1 MTGDFEDCFIT
12 EQLRASDSED
22 FLRDSL
28 AKNSYYSFHFY
39 IYFLYMYG
47 CFVCVYH
54 RTQVTD
60 PCYLLSGCWE
70 SILSPKGKHLAL

>member
-47 CFVCVYH
+47 CFVCVH
-54 RTQVTD
+54 VCVSKACLVLRRQTR
-60 PCYLLSGCWE
+60 LLEFFEWSYT
-70 SILSPKGKHLAL
+70 LL